1 MAGEGVQ
8 ESASVATK
16 ALLADVAQAIQNLLE
31 QKHLY
36 QSVTLEF
43 VKTREV
49 LEREIRQQELRAAT
63 PSPGGDAGHSSHVKT
78 LDETFDAMWEEF
90 GRRRWKFVIEGIYA
104 GEPANVLQ
112 FRLPTI
118 RIAWAS
124 CDGVLPPH
132 NPGFRGNAQQPF
144 DVVLHEHGTPV
155 QLIVVPYQCQNC
167 KGEPLV
173 FLLRRDGFKLQIIG
187 RSQFEQVDVPKSV
200 PKEERRFY
208 RDAIISFN
216 SGRGLAAL
224 FFFRTF
230 IEQYMRRI
238 TGISDFLIRGDELAE
253 KYHRMLDPTFPERFR
268 TFRMLYGDL
277 SDRLH
282 RAVEDGELY
291 ATAKKQ
297 IDEHFEML
305 RMIPIPRTQ
314 SQ

>member
-1 MAGEGVQ
+1 MNAF
-8 ESASVATK
+8 VADITDS
-16 ALLADVAQAIQNLLE
+16 LQQLFE

-36 QSVTLEF
+36 QSVTVEF
-43 VKTREV
+43 ARTREL
-49 LEREIRQQELRAAT
+49 LERQLREQELRQVM
-63 PSPGGDAGHSSHVKT
+63 PSLSGSVSQPVREKT
-78 LDETFDAMWEEF
+78 ADETLAAMWQELE
-90 GRRRWKFVIEGIYA
+90 RHRWKFVIEGIYA

-118 RIAWAS
+118 RIACAS

-144 DVVLHEHGTPV
+144 DVVLHEHGAPV

-173 FLLRRDGFKLQIIG
+173 FLIRRDGFKLQIVG
-187 RSQFEQVDVPKSV
+187 RSQFEHVDVPKSV

-238 TGISDFLIRGDELAE
+238 TGISDFLVRGDELAE
-253 KYHRMLDPTFPERFR
+253 KYHRMLDTTFPEKFR
-268 TFRMLYGDL
+268 TFRTLYGEL

-282 RAVEDGELY
+282 RAKEDSDLH

-305 RMIPIPRTQ
+305 KMIPIPRT
-314 SQ
+314 